1 MKREKRKYCSKCG
14 QENSADARFCQNCS
28 APLENEKDS
37 EFSYSERKQEY
48 AGKIIKCPA
57 CGEELPSF
65 TAICPA
71 CGHEINSSKIS
82 ESLDKF
88 IAQIEECDRR
98 IANSPEIPKKGWST
112 WGKWK
117 KIGWVLLNLYLA
129 CIPLL
134 IYVLRPLLRTDKA
147 PALTA
152 DEKYKATIIENFP
165 FPNDR
170 GSILEALLFV
180 KSKVAFL
187 ASEKINANNS
197 YWMRLWTK
205 KAEQLHEKAEML
217 FPGDKIA
224 NETYQEILKDSN
236 VVKKKLRIRLL
247 LTVGVII
254 IFVVFLGV
262 RGGKNGIGNLVDNK
276 DYNQKYDWQG
286 NKFTELLPKPESEF
300 GKIIIETEKQ
310 FSVEIYKTSTEMY
323 EEYVK
328 ECRSNGFTVD
338 ITKTEGMFS
347 AHNEEGYQ
355 LNIYYYKNKKEMN
368 ISIDSND
375 IEEKGFEEG
384 TYESLK
390 VKNFVFDI
398 PDYWTEE
405 GSKNEYLQYYAEKGE
420 KLVMLSIAYPAE
432 TDDDYDVS
440 FDGLYKDNENMVEM
454 IASMFT
460 DGDVIDNEVFES
472 DYGVKGILY
481 RFSCNQKIGWL
492 KSVDANGYCFCFPSE
507 KDRRWFFVYYV
518 QTNKVS
524 GNDYKDDYLKLI
536 SCIREKSD
544 E

>member
-1 MKREKRKYCSKCG
+1 
-14 QENSADARFCQNCS
+14 
-28 APLENEKDS
+28 
-37 EFSYSERKQEY
+37 
-48 AGKIIKCPA
+48 
-57 CGEELPSF
+57 
-65 TAICPA
+65 
-71 CGHEINSSKIS
+71 
-82 ESLDKF
+82 
-88 IAQIEECDRR
+88 
-98 IANSPEIPKKGWST
+98 
-112 WGKWK
+112 
-117 KIGWVLLNLYLA
+117 
-129 CIPLL
+129 
-134 IYVLRPLLRTDKA
+134 
-147 PALTA
+147 
-152 DEKYKATIIENFP
+152 
-165 FPNDR
+165 
-170 GSILEALLFV
+170 
-180 KSKVAFL
+180 
-187 ASEKINANNS
+187 
-197 YWMRLWTK
+197 
-205 KAEQLHEKAEML
+205 
-217 FPGDKIA
+217 
-224 NETYQEILKDSN
+224 
-236 VVKKKLRIRLL
+236 
-247 LTVGVII
+247 
-254 IFVVFLGV
+254 
-262 RGGKNGIGNLVDNK
+262 
-276 DYNQKYDWQG
+276 
-286 NKFTELLPKPESEF
+286 
-300 GKIIIETEKQ
+300 
-310 FSVEIYKTSTEMY
+310 
-323 EEYVK
+323 
-328 ECRSNGFTVD
+328 
-338 ITKTEGMFS
+338 
-347 AHNEEGYQ
+347 
-355 LNIYYYKNKKEMN
+355 MN

>member
-1 MKREKRKYCSKCG
+1 MKKEKRIYCSKCG
-14 QENSADARFCQNCS
+14 QENNADAQFCQNCS
-28 APLENEKDS
+28 APLQNEKDS

-71 CGHEINSSKIS
+71 CGHEINSSRVS

-117 KIGWVLLNLYLA
+117 KIGWVLLNLYFA

-134 IYVLRPLLRTDKA
+134 IYVLRPLLQTDKA

-170 GSILEALLFV
+170 GSILEALLFI

-187 ASEKINANNS
+187 AAEKINANNS

-205 KAEQLHEKAEML
+205 KAEQLHEKAEIL

-224 NETYQEILKDSN
+224 NETYQEILKNSN
-236 VVKKKLRIRLL
+236 IVKKKLIIRLL

-254 IFVVFLGV
+254 IFVAFMGV
-262 RGGKNGIGNLVDNK
+262 RSGKNGIGNLADNK
-276 DYNQKYDWQG
+276 DYDQKYDWQE
-286 NKFTELLPKPESEF
+286 NQFTTLLPKPESEY
-300 GKIIIETEKQ
+300 GKVTMEMEKQ

-328 ECRSNGFTVD
+328 ECRNNGFTVD

-355 LNIYYYKNKKEMN
+355 LYIYYYENKKEMH

-375 IEEKGFEEG
+375 IEEKGFAEG

-398 PDYWTEE
+398 PDYWEEE

-420 KLVMLSIAYPAE
+420 KLVMLSIAYPVE

-440 FDGLYKDNENMVEM
+440 FDGLYQDNENMIDM

-472 DYGVKGILY
+472 SYGVKGILY
-481 RFSCNQKIGWL
+481 RFSCNQKINWL
-492 KSVDANGYCFCFPSE
+492 TSVDANGYCFCFPSE
-507 KDRRWFFVYYV
+507 KDRRWFYVYYV

-524 GNDYKDDYLKLI
+524 DNDYKDDYMKLI
-536 SCIREKSD
+536 SSIREK
-544 E
+544 